1 VLTFLILSFTKQPI
15 LSYLVAENDFNDRE
29 LLLRIA
35 AGEKQA
41 FALLYNRHAPWLTRY
56 IRLFTGDTPDTEEL
70 LQDVFVKVWNKKE
83 QLPEI
88 EQFEAWLNRVTRN
101 TVFNYLR
108 ALKLRHQL
116 HELDEGAS
124 ARAGSE
130 QADDRLLL
138 QQYYIIASRA
148 IEKLPARR
156 KQVFQLR
163 LEQNLTLDEIA
174 NLLGIS
180 RSAVEQHVYAAN
192 SFIRDYLNKHAE
204 IKTLLIIFM
213 SLFDY

>member
-1 VLTFLILSFTKQPI
+1 MLTFLILSFTKQPI

-108 ALKLRHQL
+108 TLKLRHQL